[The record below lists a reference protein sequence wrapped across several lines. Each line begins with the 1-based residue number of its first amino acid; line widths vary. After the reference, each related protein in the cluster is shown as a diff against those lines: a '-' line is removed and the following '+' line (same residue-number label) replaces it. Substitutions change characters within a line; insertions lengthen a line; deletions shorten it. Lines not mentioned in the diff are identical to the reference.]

1 MSPLRQALYGLAL
14 LATLALLL
22 WTQQLRSQ
30 AESARAERDGQ
41 ALQQASERI
50 ERQAQTITQLD
61 QALQAERTAQAQLR
75 TLQAQLRQ
83 GLAQRE
89 RTLKELTHADPD
101 LRTWS
106 ALPLPAAAR
115 RLRQRPA
122 LSGADAYRHWLSRS
136 GAVPA
141 SGDGTER

>member
-41 ALQQASERI
+41 ALQQARERI

-89 RTLKELTHADPD
+89 RTLQELTHADPD

-106 ALPLPAAAR
+106 ALPLPAAAH
-115 RLRQRPA
+115 RLRERPA
-122 LSGADAYRHWLSRS
+122 LSGADAYRDWLSRS

-141 SGDGTER
+141 AGDSADR

>member
-41 ALQQASERI
+41 ALQQARERI

-75 TLQAQLRQ
+75 TLQTQLRQ

-115 RLRQRPA
+115 RLRERPA
-122 LSGADAYRHWLSRS
+122 LSGADAYRDWLSHS
-136 GAVPA
+136 GAVQPT
-141 SGDGTER
+141 GDGTGQ

>member
-30 AESARAERDGQ
+30 AETARAERDGQ
-41 ALQQASERI
+41 ALQQARERI

-115 RLRQRPA
+115 RLRERPA
-122 LSGADAYRHWLSRS
+122 LSGADAYRDWLSRS

-141 SGDGTER
+141 AGDGTER

>member
-14 LATLALLL
+14 LAALGVLL
-22 WTQQLRSQ
+22 WTQHLRTQ
-30 AESARAERDGQ
+30 AEDARAKLDDQR
-41 ALQQASERI
+41 LQQAEQRI

-61 QALQAERTAQAQLR
+61 QALQAERTAQAALR
-75 TLQAQLRQ
+75 TLQTQLRQ

-122 LSGADAYRHWLSRS
+122 LSGADAYRDWLSRS

-141 SGDGTER
+141 AGDGADR

>member
-14 LATLALLL
+14 LAALALLL

-30 AESARAERDGQ
+30 AETARAERDDQ
-41 ALQQASERI
+41 ALQQARERI

-61 QALQAERTAQAQLR
+61 KALQAERTAQAQLR
-75 TLQAQLRQ
+75 TLQTQLRQ

-115 RLRQRPA
+115 RLRERPA
-122 LSGADAYRHWLSRS
+122 LSGADAYRDWLSRS
-136 GAVPA
+136 GAVQPT
-141 SGDGTER
+141 GDGTGQ